1 MEIRI
6 HFAIT
11 DAEYLNTLLDTTIFQ
26 YIYLT
31 NKKKIREKNMLK
43 KYKKDLLQNHKKKD
57 LDEKLKYNI

>member
-43 KYKKDLLQNHKKKD
+43 KYKKDLLQNHKKKT
-57 LDEKLKYNI
+57 